1 MLARLLGVPRQWFSA
16 WLTRRLPPV
25 QSICLQQ
32 RHIFIVPTLTGAA
45 YAVALVL
52 MLLVAINYQNSL
64 AYALTFLLASLG
76 LLTLFHT
83 WRNLAGLTVSAA
95 GSTPCFAGEYGN
107 YRLRL
112 HSNKND
118 YQAIAVGW
126 HAKQLS
132 LLDVMHDSE
141 QFAELT
147 LLGQHRGWQKA
158 PRLRIETRFP
168 LGLFVAWSQ
177 IDLAQ
182 SILVY
187 PRPVDVVVIATAGQ
201 GNEHDSDEA
210 SMRPGV
216 DDFQGLLAWQQGDSL
231 RRIHWK
237 AWSKGQGLL
246 VKQFT
251 EQRGQQ
257 QVLDF
262 ARLDG
267 DVEYRLSV
275 LCAQVLKLSQT
286 DQPYS
291 LLLPGQQIGPDIGS
305 EHRQACLRA
314 LALHGVQTA

>member
-1 MLARLLGVPRQWFSA
+1 MPARLLQLPKQWFAA

-25 QSICLQQ
+25 QRICLQQ
-32 RHIFIVPTLTGAA
+32 QHIFIVPTLIGLA
-45 YAVALVL
+45 YAIALVL

-76 LLTLFHT
+76 LLTMFHT

-95 GSTPCFAGEYGN
+95 GSTPCFAGKYGN

-112 HSNKND
+112 HSDKND

-126 HAKQLS
+126 NTKQLT
-132 LLDVMHDSE
+132 LFDVAHDSE
-141 QFAELT
+141 QFAELSV
-147 LLGQHRGWQKA
+147 LGQRRGWQQG

-182 SILVY
+182 NILVY
-187 PRPVDVVVIATAGQ
+187 PQPVDEVVIATAGQ
-201 GNEHDSDEA
+201 GDEHDSDEA
-210 SMRPGV
+210 STLAGV
-216 DDFQGLLAWQQGDSL
+216 DDFHGLTAWQQGDSL
-231 RRIHWK
+231 QRIHWK

-251 EQRGQQ
+251 EQQGRQ

-262 ARLDG
+262 ERLNG

-286 DQPYS
+286 EQPYS
-291 LLLPGQQIGPDIGS
+291 LLLPGQHIGPDLGL
-305 EHRQACLRA
+305 EHRQSCLRA
-314 LALHGVQTA
+314 LALYGVQTA

>member
-1 MLARLLGVPRQWFSA
+1 MPARLLHMPRQWFAA
-16 WLTRRLPPV
+16 WLKRRLPPV
-25 QSICLQQ
+25 QSIRLQQ

-45 YAVALVL
+45 YAAALVL

-76 LLTLFHT
+76 LLTMFHT
-83 WRNLAGLTVSAA
+83 WRNLAGLTLSAA
-95 GSTPCFAGEYGN
+95 GSTPCFAGEHGN

-112 HSNKND
+112 HSDKNN

-126 HAKQLS
+126 NGKQLTV
-132 LLDVMHDSE
+132 LDVVHDSE
-141 QFAELT
+141 QLAELT
-147 LLGQHRGWQKA
+147 VLGYRRGWQQG

-177 IDLAQ
+177 VDLAQ
-182 SILVY
+182 NILVY
-187 PRPVDVVVIATAGQ
+187 PQPIHDVVIATAGQ
-201 GNEHDSDEA
+201 GDEHDNDEA
-210 SMRPGV
+210 STRAGV
-216 DDFQGLLAWQQGDSL
+216 DDFQGLAAWQQGDSL

-251 EQRGQQ
+251 EQQGRQQ
-257 QVLDF
+257 LLDF
-262 ARLDG
+262 ERIEG

-286 DQPYS
+286 EKPYS
-291 LLLPGQQIGPDIGS
+291 LLLPGQQIGPDLGP
-305 EHRQACLRA
+305 EHRQRCLRA
-314 LALHGVQTA
+314 LALYGAHTP

>member
-16 WLTRRLPPV
+16 WLARRLPPV
-25 QSICLQQ
+25 QSIRLQQ

-45 YAVALVL
+45 YAAALVL

-76 LLTLFHT
+76 LLTMFHT
-83 WRNLAGLTVSAA
+83 WRNLAGLSVSAA
-95 GSTPCFAGEYGN
+95 GSTPCFAGEYAN

-112 HSNKND
+112 HSDKND

-126 HAKQLS
+126 NSKQLT
-132 LLDVMHDSE
+132 LFDVAHDSE

-147 LLGQHRGWQKA
+147 LFGQRRGWQQG
-158 PRLRIETRFP
+158 PRLRVETRFP

-187 PRPVDVVVIATAGQ
+187 PQPVHDVVIAAAGQ
-201 GNEHDSDEA
+201 SDEHESDQA
-210 SMRPGV
+210 SLRSGV
-216 DDFQGLLAWQQGDSL
+216 DDFQGLAAWQQGDSL

-246 VKQFT
+246 LKQFS
-251 EQRGQQ
+251 EPQGQQ
-257 QVLDF
+257 QLLDF
-262 ARLDG
+262 AQLEG

-275 LCAQVLKLSQT
+275 LCAQVVKLSQT
-286 DQPYS
+286 EQPYS
-291 LLLPGQQIGPDIGS
+291 LLLPGQQIGPDLGP
-305 EHRQACLRA
+305 EHRQRCLRA
-314 LALHGVQTA
+314 LALYSVQSA

>member
-1 MLARLLGVPRQWFSA
+1 MPARLLHMPRQWFAA
-16 WLTRRLPPV
+16 WLARRLPPV
-25 QSICLQQ
+25 QRIRLQQ

-45 YAVALVL
+45 YAAALVL

-76 LLTLFHT
+76 LLTMFHT
-83 WRNLAGLTVSAA
+83 WRNLAGLTLSAA
-95 GSTPCFAGEYGN
+95 GSTPCFAGEYAN

-112 HSNKND
+112 HSDKHD

-126 HAKQLS
+126 NSKQLT
-132 LLDVMHDSE
+132 LLDVLHDSE
-141 QFAELT
+141 QFAELS
-147 LLGQHRGWQKA
+147 LLGQRRGWQQG

-182 SILVY
+182 RILVY
-187 PRPVDVVVIATAGQ
+187 PQPIHDVVITTAGQ
-201 GNEHDSDEA
+201 GDEHDSDEA
-210 SMRPGV
+210 STLAGV
-216 DDFQGLLAWQQGDSL
+216 DDFQGLAAWQQGDSL

-237 AWSKGQGLL
+237 AWSKDQGLL

-251 EQRGQQ
+251 EQQGQQ

-262 ARLDG
+262 ERLDG

-275 LCAQVLKLSQT
+275 LCAQVIKLSQT
-286 DQPYS
+286 EQPYS
-291 LLLPGQQIGPDIGS
+291 LLLPGQQLGPDLGP
-305 EHRQACLRA
+305 EHRQRCLRA
-314 LALHGVQTA
+314 LALYGVQAV